1 MLWKKQNELFDQ
13 LNTNVSIKT
22 SIKKKTAPEDDT
34 GYDLKVP
41 CGRFSYNFMP

>member
-1 MLWKKQNELFDQ
+1 MEETERTFWPTQYKC
-13 LNTNVSIKT
+13 LNKNFNF
-22 SIKKKTAPEDDT
+22 KKTAPEDDT